1 MTMKSKTSIRSVR
14 PSAGTEAPLTNA
26 EKAARAKPHLVRSAA
41 VAAVARGENEWRAPS
56 TEERGRLAG
65 MVTRLFEHWQLP
77 EAQQLQ
83 LLGLHPTSRGTLRE
97 YRLGKPLPTTR
108 DVLDRVGNLLAMHQS
123 LRLLFPENRDVVAY
137 WISAVNRDFGDRSPL
152 AVMLH
157 DGIRGLLNVR
167 GYLDEWRA
175 I

>member
-1 MTMKSKTSIRSVR
+1 MLNLPRRQT
-14 PSAGTEAPLTNA
+14 SAGWGTLRL
-26 EKAARAKPHLVRSAA
+26 RACLPMQSGASAA
-41 VAAVARGENEWRAPS
+41 VR
-56 TEERGRLAG
+56 RLAG
-65 MVTRLFEHWQLP
+65 IVTRLFEHWQLP

-83 LLGLHPTSRGTLRE
+83 LLGLHPTSRRTLRE

-108 DVLDRVGNLLAMHQS
+108 DVLDRVGTLLAMHQS
-123 LRLLFPENRDVVAY
+123 LRLLFPENRDVVDN
-137 WISAVNRDFGDRSPL
+137 WISARNRDFGDRSPL
-152 AVMLH
+152 AVMLQ